1 MKGVSGELIVFL
13 LTFVVWVVGQIVER
27 KRKQQ
32 QEAERHPDAQHGP
45 RRGRQREPWLPPADD
60 RVIVD
65 TFGADE
71 TPVESV
77 PEMTVASWA
86 PASVGTDTG
95 MGRVRA
101 SEAEVRSAAARHRL
115 QLAGAP
121 GEGREALRRAV
132 VLSEVLGPPRA
143 LRAWQPPQ

>member
-1 MKGVSGELIVFL
+1 MKGISGELIVFL
-13 LTFVVWVVGQIVER
+13 LTFVVWVVGQIAER

-32 QEAERHPDAQHGP
+32 QEAEQHPDAQRGP

-65 TFGADE
+65 TFDSNDA
-71 TPVESV
+71 PVEGV

-95 MGRVRA
+95 MGTVWA
-101 SEAEVRSAAARHRL
+101 SQAEVRSAAARQRL
-115 QLAGAP
+115 QLVGAP

-132 VLSEVLGPPRA
+132 LLSEVLGPPRA